1 MPVQRIL
8 LPVDYSSCSRA
19 ALSFAL
25 DLAQKYQAA
34 LDVVHV
40 WDRPAYMTDAVMMS
54 AEAVPAHSL
63 FHLIEANAQRDLNE
77 FLQGV
82 RLPAGDALSGR
93 LLDGDPASALLHEL
107 KRGKHDLVVVG
118 THGRT
123 GLSHLMLGS
132 VSEKLARLAP
142 VPVVTVP
149 DEAVQRLRA

>member
-8 LPVDYSSCSRA
+8 VPVDYSSCSRA

-25 DLAQKYQAA
+25 DLAQRYQAS

-54 AEAVPAHSL
+54 TEPVHGKSL
-63 FHLIEANAQRDLNE
+63 FRLIADNAQRDLDE

-82 RLPAGDALSGR
+82 ALPAGTALSGR
-93 LLDGDPASALLHEL
+93 LLDGEPASTLIHEL
-107 KRGKHDLVVVG
+107 KQRKHDLVVVG

-132 VSEKLARLAP
+132 VSEKLARLSP

-149 DEAVQRLRA
+149 DEAAQKLRA

>member
-8 LPVDYSSCSRA
+8 VPVDYSSCSRA

-25 DLAQKYQAA
+25 DLAQKYQAS

-54 AEAVPAHSL
+54 SEPIHGKSL
-63 FHLIEANAQRDLNE
+63 FRMIQENAQRDLDE
-77 FLQGV
+77 FLQSSS
-82 RLPAGDALSGR
+82 LPAGGALSGR
-93 LLDGDPASALLHEL
+93 LLDGDPASALIHEL
-107 KRGKHDLVVVG
+107 KRGKHDMVVVG

-123 GLSHLMLGS
+123 GLSHLVLGS
-132 VSEKLARLAP
+132 VAEKLARLAP

-149 DEAVQRLRA
+149 DQAVQRLRA